1 MLQKR
6 CFDPSPGIAFFR
18 GTRTTPKHRK
28 ARAGRVQKRPEPP
41 FTSRQMIRM
50 AYRKGGKYRRQ
61 KSAENVNLLT
71 KILSFPACTHES
83 RKSNARKHVSPLNN
97 YEAA

>member
-1 MLQKR
+1 MLQNR

-28 ARAGRVQKRPEPP
+28 AKAGRVQKRPEQP
-41 FTSRQMIRM
+41 FRSRQMIRM

-61 KSAENVNLLT
+61 KSAENVNLFDENL
-71 KILSFPACTHES
+71 IISS
-83 RKSNARKHVSPLNN
+83 MYARKP
-97 YEAA
+97 